1 MGLLIGAVVL
11 LALLSSL
18 DRRVVAADVAVL
30 KEPAPNAKRWMDVN
44 VKVVGLDLNRETL
57 ALQLECIPQG
67 DELIGASRLIYPTT
81 LTLGISPE
89 GTTKKVVFKGE
100 NTGAIL
106 NVGLDFDGNVN
117 DYPWDRH
124 ITALWVSATMKLGG
138 KTEAV
143 PVRLAAY
150 GAWPGLDIKMHARTG
165 RYGAEIPRELDFVV
179 TRSGVTIWVVYFSIA
194 LTWALIFSVVG
205 MVVSVMYSGRKPEI
219 SMLAY
224 FGTLL
229 FAMTAFR
236 NALPGTPPMGAASDY
251 VAFFW
256 GYAVAIIAIAAV
268 SVAWLTRQTAK
279 AEAPAAG
286 QRIPPASEDPVFVPP
301 EEVAPEMQTAPR
313 EGG

>member
-30 KEPAPNAKRWMDVN
+30 KEPAPDAKRWMEVN

-89 GTTKKVVFKGE
+89 GTTKKAVFKGE

-106 NVGLDFDGNVN
+106 NAGLDFDGNVN

-124 ITALWVSATMKLGG
+124 TTSLWVSATMKVGG
-138 KTEAV
+138 KTVAI

-150 GAWPGLDIKMHARTG
+150 GAWPGLDIKLHARTG
-165 RYGAEIPRELDFVV
+165 QYGAEIPRELDFLV
-179 TRSGVTIWVVYFSIA
+179 TRSGVTVWVVYFSIA

-205 MVVSVMYSGRKPEI
+205 MVVSVMFSGRKPEI
-219 SMLAY
+219 AMLAY

-268 SVAWLTRQTAK
+268 SIAWLTRQTAK
-279 AEAPAAG
+279 AETPGG
-286 QRIPPASEDPVFVPP
+286 QRALPATDDATYVPP
-301 EEVAPEMQTAPR
+301 EEVAPQAQASSR
-313 EGG
+313 EDGA